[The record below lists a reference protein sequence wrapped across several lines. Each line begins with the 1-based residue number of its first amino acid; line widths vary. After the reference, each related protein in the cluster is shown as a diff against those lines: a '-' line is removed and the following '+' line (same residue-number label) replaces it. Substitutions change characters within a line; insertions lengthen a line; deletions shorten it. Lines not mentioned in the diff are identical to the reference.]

1 MPAAI
6 TAATASPAFS
16 TSSKEAMITRATSG
30 LGSSFTVTS
39 VVTASRPSEPIASAS
54 RS

>member
-16 TSSKEAMITRATSG
+16 TSSNEAMMTRAVSG
-30 LGSSFTVTS
+30 LGSSLTVTS